1 MQLRLISPGRSSN
14 DGGCPSEE
22 SDDVL
27 VDVHVDLQRRIGCC
41 ACNRRRHGEARVFT
55 TYKLW
60 RLRSAA
66 TSLTVAV
73 VREILW
79 VDKCSR
85 EERPG
90 LKGATAADSP
100 RPLLE

>member
-1 MQLRLISPGRSSN
+1 M
-14 DGGCPSEE
+14 
-22 SDDVL
+22 
-27 VDVHVDLQRRIGCC
+27 
-41 ACNRRRHGEARVFT
+41 
-55 TYKLW
+55 
-60 RLRSAA
+60 
-66 TSLTVAV
+66 SLTVAM